1 MFGAPP
7 SFRIVLI
14 GNYAPEQ
21 CGLATFTTDL
31 AESFAQSI
39 PDAVVKVVAMRETE
53 LDITENPH
61 LLYEVRRGHLA
72 DYVEAANAINEFG
85 ADMVCVQHEYGIFGG
100 KAGEHL
106 LTILRNVQA
115 PIVTTLHTIL
125 IKPTDDQRRVLDEIL
140 SLSERVVTMSERGR
154 DILHEVHGTH
164 AGKIDMIPHGIP
176 ARPAQSDAEIKAALG
191 FADRQVLL
199 TFGLLSP
206 DKGIENVIRALPPV
220 VAENPDLLYVVVGAT
235 HPNIRRQHGEA
246 YREMLVAT
254 AQELGV
260 AEHVHFVDAF
270 LDLDEL
276 VPYICAC
283 DVYVTPYLKREQIT
297 SGTLAYALGLGRPVV
312 STPYWYAEE
321 LLGDGKGL
329 LVPARDP
336 EAMGVA
342 LLEVFGD
349 ADLRADLRAKGL
361 QAGKAMAWPAVAGA
375 YAKIFTLSIA
385 QSKTRIASIMHP
397 NPVHTS
403 PLVLPD
409 LRYVHLYKMC
419 DDTGLFQHAKYG
431 IPNRSEGYCIDDN
444 ARMLILAV
452 NEDLDDLA
460 ALATTFTE
468 YGYSTETGL
477 FRNFMA
483 YDRRWLETVG
493 SDDSNG
499 RTIWALATA
508 LNHSNDPS
516 IREIARELLEPAL
529 QNLPDFEHLRS
540 HAFVALGVAQMP
552 DARAEPILRR
562 IATRL
567 KRDFARNTDS
577 GVNWVWFED
586 FLSYDNARI
595 SEAAIRTGMALEDE
609 ELIEIGMRSLAWL
622 TEVQTDRRGMFAP
635 IGCNGFF
642 FKGGERAWFDQQPL
656 EAAASIAAL
665 LAANEAR
672 PDLKLIQQAE
682 NAFAW
687 FLGRNAVGAP
697 LADVATGGCCD
708 GILPSGINRNMGAES
723 TLAYLMA
730 LSDLRRALPQQ
741 AVAPVTVD
749 LRIG

>member
-31 AESFAQSI
+31 AESFERNI
-39 PDAVVKVVAMRETE
+39 PDAVVKVIAMRETE
-53 LDITENPH
+53 LDITSDEH

-72 DYVEAANAINEFG
+72 DYVEAANSINDFG
-85 ADMVCVQHEYGIFGG
+85 ADIVCVQHEYGIFGG
-100 KAGEHL
+100 KSGEHL
-106 LTILRNVQA
+106 LTILRNVRA

-125 IKPTDDQRRVLDEIL
+125 VKPTEDQRRVLDEIL

-176 ARPAQSDAEIKAALG
+176 ARPDHTDAEIKAELG
-191 FADRQVLL
+191 FADHQVLL

-206 DKGIENVIRALPPV
+206 DKGIENVVRALPAV

-246 YREMLVAT
+246 YRESLLAT
-254 AQELGV
+254 AAELGV
-260 AEHVHFVDAF
+260 ADHIRFVDAF
-270 LDLDEL
+270 VDLDEL
-276 VPYICAC
+276 VRYICAC

-297 SGTLAYALGLGRPVV
+297 SGTLAYAMGLGRPVV

-321 LLGDGKGL
+321 LLGDGRGL

-336 EAMGVA
+336 EAMSEA
-342 LLEVFGD
+342 LLRVFGD
-349 ADLRADLRAKGL
+349 ADLRRDLREQGL
-361 QAGKAMAWPAVAGA
+361 RAGKSMSWPAVAKA
-375 YAKIFTLSIA
+375 YNTIFTQSIE
-385 QSKTRIASIMHP
+385 QSKTRISSIMHP

-403 PLVLPD
+403 PLSLPP
-409 LRYVHLYKMC
+409 LRYGHLRRLC
-419 DDTGLFQHAKYG
+419 DDTGLFQHAKYA
-431 IPNRSEGYCIDDN
+431 IPNRAEGYCIDDN

-452 NEDLDDLA
+452 NENLDDLA
-460 ALATTFTE
+460 TLATTFTE
-468 YGYSTETGL
+468 YGFSADRGL

-508 LNHSNDPS
+508 LNHSNDS
-516 IREIARELLEPAL
+516 SVREIARELLEPAL
-529 QNLPDFEHLRS
+529 RELPDFEHLRT

-552 DARAEPILRR
+552 DARSEPILRR

-567 KRDFARNTDS
+567 KRDFARNSDE
-577 GVNWVWFED
+577 NWIWFED
-586 FLSYDNARI
+586 FLSYDNARLC
-595 SEAAIRTGMALEDE
+595 EAAIRTGVALEDE
-609 ELIEIGMRSLAWL
+609 ELIDLGFKTLAWL
-622 TEVQTDRRGMFAP
+622 GEVQTDRRGMFAP
-635 IGCNGFF
+635 VGCNGFY

-656 EAAASIAAL
+656 EAAATVAAL
-665 LAANEAR
+665 LAANEVR
-672 PDLKLIQQAE
+672 PDLKLVQQAE

-708 GILPSGINRNMGAES
+708 GILPS
-723 TLAYLMA
+723 
-730 LSDLRRALPQQ
+730 
-741 AVAPVTVD
+741 
-749 LRIG
+749 